1 MSGYEVMGILDAI
14 PPSVKDLGIMVVVL
28 SLVEIAPVKVNPW
41 KWLRSFAELPARFA
55 KLEHE
60 VNDDRA
66 FRWRQ
71 MIKSYSRGLE
81 RGEKLRD
88 SEWMEL
94 LDTVKR
100 YERYCETH
108 PDFRN
113 GYIADCIEYTKEMH
127 RYVMRTG
134 DYAPELKR
142 AEA

>member
-14 PPSVKDLGIMVVVL
+14 PPSIKDMAVFTIIL
-28 SLVEIAPVKVNPW
+28 SLVEISPLKINPW
-41 KWLRSFAELPARFA
+41 QWLKSFAGLPGRLE

-71 MIKSYSRGLE
+71 MIKNYSRQLE
-81 RGEKLRD
+81 CGGKLRD

-94 LDTVKR
+94 LDTIKR
-100 YERYCETH
+100 YERYCEEH

-113 GYIADCIEYTKEMH
+113 GYIADCIEYIKEMH
-127 RYVMRTG
+127 IYVMRTG